1 MNILILGDIMG
12 PSGREAI
19 IKKLPKLIKKKKL
32 DFVIV
37 NGENAADPGVGIT
50 KKNTEEFFEAGTD
63 VITTGNHVWDQK
75 ETMEFIT
82 SEKRLLRPENL
93 IEGSPGVGT
102 GIFTSKNNKKVAV
115 INLMGN
121 IFMKKCGDVFEAA
134 KKFIQTVKLKRDA
147 DFIIV
152 DLHGEITSEKMAMGY
167 LFDGKATMVV
177 GTHTHVPTS
186 DHRIMEKG
194 TAYQTDIGMCG
205 DYNSVIGM
213 DRDNSL
219 KKFLK
224 YSSVKKHYPALGEAT
239 ISGLMVQAD
248 DKTGLA
254 KKIEP
259 IIVGGVLENRI

>member
-19 IKKLPKLIKKKKL
+19 IKKLPNLIKKKKL
-32 DFVIV
+32 NFVIV

-93 IEGSPGVGT
+93 IKGSPGVGT
-102 GIFTSKNNKKVAV
+102 GIFNSKNNKKVAV

-121 IFMKKCGDVFEAA
+121 IFMKKCEDVFEAA

-213 DRDNSL
+213 NRDNSL

-224 YSSVKKHYPALGEAT
+224 YSSVKKHYPALGKAT